1 MKEIRKKIYILD
13 TSALL
18 SYIED
23 EEGSDIVENLLIE
36 AENKKNS
43 NMDCLCK
50 LDGGVLYYPA
60 RKG

>member
-36 AENKKNS
+36 AENKKI
-43 NMDCLCK
+43 
-50 LDGGVLYYPA
+50 VI
-60 RKG
+60 